1 MSNSL
6 QPHRLQHTRPPCP
19 SLFPR
24 VFPSLCPLNQWC
36 HPTISSSVIPFSFC
50 LQSFPASGSFL
61 MSQLFTSGSQSIGAS
76 ASMSIQGWFPLGFTG
91 LISLL
96 SKGLWRVFSHTIVWK
111 HQFFCSLP
119 SLQSNCD
126 SGRNHFCLSSLSPG
140 SHLINLSWPLHAINS
155 SREANSCSS
164 IQLNNSHPP
173 SPDGEKN
180 LGGIHLAQPRF
191 PHLVNWSGHRRKQM
205 AHSN

>member
-6 QPHRLQHTRPPCP
+6 QPYRLQHTRPPCP

-36 HPTISSSVIPFSFC
+36 HPTSSSSVIPFSFC

-96 SKGLWRVFSHTIVWK
+96 SKGLSRVFSSTRVLQRSGFLRVQLSYPYVTTRKTVALTIPTFVGK
-111 HQFFCSLP
+111 IISQLFNTLCSFVIAFLP
-119 SLQSNCD
+119 RSQHL
-126 SGRNHFCLSSLSPG
+126 LILWLLSPTAVIWEPKK
-140 SHLINLSWPLHAINS
+140 INLSLLPLFPDRPGFK
-155 SREANSCSS
+155 SRLPC
-164 IQLNNSHPP
+164 L
-173 SPDGEKN
+173 
-180 LGGIHLAQPRF
+180 
-191 PHLVNWSGHRRKQM
+191 
-205 AHSN
+205 